1 MNRITQFLKNINS
14 QSMAT
19 TKKILYVQN
28 ITQVQLAPNSKQ
40 QSQTNKTVTNMA
52 YRLMLR
58 SCFHIALYAY
68 IISLLAIE
76 MVV

>member
-1 MNRITQFLKNINS
+1 MNTITQFLKNINS

-40 QSQTNKTVTNMA
+40 QSQTNKKSPTW
-52 YRLMLR
+52 L
-58 SCFHIALYAY
+58 IG
-68 IISLLAIE
+68 
-76 MVV
+76 